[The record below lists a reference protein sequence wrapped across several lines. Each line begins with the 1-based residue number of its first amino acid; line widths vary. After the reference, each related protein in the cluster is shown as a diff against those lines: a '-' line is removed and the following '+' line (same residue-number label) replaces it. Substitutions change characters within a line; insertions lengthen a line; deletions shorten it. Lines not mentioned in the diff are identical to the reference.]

1 MSLGLTLKETI
12 ELAYTLGVCFL
23 AGRVTLLGHR
33 LLLYLLLLQVVQD

>member
-23 AGRVTLLGHR
+23 AGHVTLLGHR